1 MKTEELTET
10 LTRAPDPRAHSPAA
24 SLHTDARSRAL
35 MKARAERR
43 SVLTPART
51 RQSIQINVFHS
62 KIIFPAFGLG
72 GEIL

>member
-43 SVLTPART
+43 RVLRAPAN
-51 RQSIQINVFHS
+51 QSMFFIR
-62 KIIFPAFGLG
+62 K
-72 GEIL
+72 